1 MSRATKRKS
10 GEERGDPVVIATTGR
25 VTFLDAI
32 GDPAFVP
39 PADVI
44 ETADTLLVRVELAG
58 VAVEDAE
65 VFVEGNTVV
74 VSGEKRRDASCAD
87 ASFLCLERTFGKFR
101 RAFEMAGCLNM
112 AHVAAVLRNGVL
124 VIAVPK
130 CAERRGHR
138 RRVAIAAEPES

>member
-10 GEERGDPVVIATTGR
+10 GEERDNPVVVSTMGR
-25 VTFLDAI
+25 VTFLDAM
-32 GDPAFVP
+32 GDTAFVP

-44 ETADTLLVRVELAG
+44 ETPEALLVRVELAG
-58 VAVEDAE
+58 VALEDAE

-74 VSGEKRRDASCAD
+74 VAGEKRRDASCAD

-101 RAFEMAGCLNM
+101 RDFEMAGCLNM
-112 AHVAAVLRNGVL
+112 AQVAADLRNGVL
-124 VIAVPK
+124 VVTVPK

-138 RRVAIAAEPES
+138 RRVPIAAAPES